1 MTILITTFTE
11 KNDTVV
17 RTQDLKAGDM
27 GQVMGWMGSQG

>member
-11 KNDTVV
+11 KNDAVV

-27 GQVMGWMGSQG
+27 GQVMG